1 MWCLSYSTPP
11 NHYLSRASS
20 SFPVQ
25 ICFFRLCIWLR
36 VCIYICTCTGRCWPF
51 GCTSRTLFHSPLACP
66 SNGDSLSMTDGIVV
80 LVVCVCVCAC
90 ARVQDRFISTYISV
104 GGESLHPLA
113 LALSFFVVFPLA
125 KSCPFSSSEGC
136 GRCDQPAL
144 DCALFW
150 IECRRCWV
158 IVFEF
163 SSGSLLVVVSSPCC
177 CAVPPLLH
185 SLHFLFSLFV
195 SLCVHQS

>member
-1 MWCLSYSTPP
+1 M
-11 NHYLSRASS
+11 
-20 SFPVQ
+20 
-25 ICFFRLCIWLR
+25 
-36 VCIYICTCTGRCWPF
+36 
-51 GCTSRTLFHSPLACP
+51 
-66 SNGDSLSMTDGIVV
+66 
-80 LVVCVCVCAC
+80 CAC

-177 CAVPPLLH
+177 CAVPPFSIRFTFCFRFLLACVYINPDGSRPGELH
-185 SLHFLFSLFV
+185 SSLTILPRVQHVTNSLDRATVGQTSYSCFFL
-195 SLCVHQS
+195 